1 MTAGSQIAGSANG
14 LFDDDTLA
22 RTHAVR
28 ADRQS
33 ESLFRG
39 RALEIIC
46 LAVALFLWGTS
57 YKVSRFHPNPAAHT
71 QLRVARCWLVP
82 RTGEQTLALVAHL
95 QPTPAQGDHASLV
108 QSAADVFLAV
118 PLLSFPTNHIA
129 LSAGLRAGLRPRDF
143 AAWDC
148 AIPPFRKRRAE
159 GWGTHFQCL
168 IEKWDTQPGRGSTW
182 LETRAMSRWVL
193 TDWTRGERE
202 LRAWK
207 GIRVWRAARW

>member
-1 MTAGSQIAGSANG
+1 LTAGSQIAGSANG

-108 QSAADVFLAV
+108 QSAGIDGPAPWLAYTETAAE
-118 PLLSFPTNHIA
+118 PGIA
-129 LSAGLRAGLRPRDF
+129 WFGRRVSGRS
-143 AAWDC
+143 
-148 AIPPFRKRRAE
+148 PPF
-159 GWGTHFQCL
+159 L
-168 IEKWDTQPGRGSTW
+168 SN
-182 LETRAMSRWVL
+182 
-193 TDWTRGERE
+193 
-202 LRAWK
+202 
-207 GIRVWRAARW
+207 